1 MNNRGDKRPA
11 GNDSFSTPPGT
22 PKKSRPSS
30 PEKTGEGT
38 SMCASETAAINIRNA
53 RRIMAKIKHRLN
65 GYKNEDN
72 PTKKLIEYVRE
83 DISKLDTSIKKKTT
97 VGVFG
102 KTGAGKSSLINAI
115 LGEKDLLPS
124 GTLCA
129 CTSVIIQIEANTTD
143 SYYTAEIEFIS
154 KEEWDAELETL
165 LNVLSEDGEEK
176 DGALFNT
183 ANEKITALYG
193 EDGVFLSV
201 EDLKKDEHFTNIPEF
216 LKSKIKKIVCKKASD
231 LSDEIGCYIQH
242 DDSLPGECY
251 WPVVKTVTIKVPNCK
266 DFLEH
271 VVLVDLPGTGDYNK
285 SRDQMWRMKLRD
297 CSTVWIVSEINRA
310 AADRDAW
317 EIVSSSITDMAQ
329 GGECSSLSFICTK
342 TDDLNPQK
350 YMKAS
355 KLKDDDFHITPEDPQ
370 YGNKKKIACI
380 NHRNGKA
387 KEKVKKQFLQQDTIK
402 KHFDCDDN
410 FLTVFTVSSEEF
422 TKEDPILNQE
432 QTEIPALKDLLR
444 KYNINHINETTH
456 HYISGALGI
465 LSLIQGSK
473 EFDAKMI
480 VERSKLYAT
489 LERDLHQALGHLH
502 IYSHEIKSSL
512 QALLAKGASES
523 EEKGVETAEE
533 IIRSSQHQTLTA
545 LCKNDGF
552 FRAKKGVIDLNSSLA
567 RPMFQHINSTFSEFF
582 PVQGKVTEK
591 SLQAKIDQFTIITED
606 LLTKYENSPVL
617 SHVLKFLKIEE
628 MKLKKVLQQEIVE
641 KKKKIYTSLYES
653 IQKNMQPCYK
663 DAAAIK
669 GRGSMN
675 KKKDML
681 RDHIE
686 SSKSEMF
693 QEAKR
698 NMVALLDRTL
708 EFTVE
713 KIRTGLMESMDLSL
727 LNENTLPFMDI
738 RKDIELLKMLSQE

>member
-1 MNNRGDKRPA
+1 MPFLPQGLTPQMDNRGDKRPA

-22 PKKSRPSS
+22 HKKSRPSS

-83 DISKLDTSIKKKTT
+83 DISKLDISIKKKTT

-129 CTSVIIQIEANTTD
+129 CTSVIIQVGANVTD
-143 SYYTAEIEFIS
+143 SNYTAELEFIS

-216 LKSKIKKIVCKKASD
+216 LKSKIKKIVCEKASD

-242 DDSLPGECY
+242 DDSRPGESY

-380 NHRNGKA
+380 MHRNGKA

-410 FLTVFTVSSEEF
+410 FLSVFTVSSEEF

-473 EFDAKMI
+473 ESDAKMM

-502 IYSHEIKSSL
+502 EYCHEIKSSL

-523 EEKGVETAEE
+523 EEKGVETAKEV
-533 IIRSSQHQTLTA
+533 IMSSRHQTLTA

-567 RPMFQHINSTFSEFF
+567 RPMFQHINSEFSEFF
-582 PVQGKVTEK
+582 PTASSTQPLYTRPSHLTPPEK
-591 SLQAKIDQFTIITED
+591 DRKSNIHTCK
-606 LLTKYENSPVL
+606 
-617 SHVLKFLKIEE
+617 HVRKA
-628 MKLKKVLQQEIVE
+628 
-641 KKKKIYTSLYES
+641 
-653 IQKNMQPCYK
+653 YK
-663 DAAAIK
+663 
-669 GRGSMN
+669 
-675 KKKDML
+675 
-681 RDHIE
+681 
-686 SSKSEMF
+686 
-693 QEAKR
+693 KR
-698 NMVALLDRTL
+698 NKTGKRKASAKERRASDETRRNPAEGVASSGAGFVK
-708 EFTVE
+708 E
-713 KIRTGLMESMDLSL
+713 
-727 LNENTLPFMDI
+727 
-738 RKDIELLKMLSQE
+738 RKT

>member
-1 MNNRGDKRPA
+1 MDNRASKRLA
-11 GNDSFSTPPGT
+11 GNGSFSTPPGT

-38 SMCASETAAINIRNA
+38 SMCAPDKASMNIR
-53 RRIMAKIKHRLN
+53 IAKSVVANIKYGLN

-72 PTKKLIEYVRE
+72 PTRKLIENVS
-83 DISKLDTSIKKKTT
+83 DHISKLDTCTAKKTT

-115 LGEKDLLPS
+115 LGEIDLLPS

-143 SYYTAEIEFIS
+143 SNYTAEIEFIS
-154 KEEWDAELETL
+154 KEEWNAELETL
-165 LNVLSEDGEEK
+165 VNVLLEDKKER
-176 DGALFNT
+176 DDALFKA
-183 ANEKITALYG
+183 ANEKIKALYG
-193 EDGVFLSV
+193 EKGVCQTLK
-201 EDLKKDEHFTNIPEF
+201 DLKRDENFTKIPEF
-216 LKSKIKKIVCKKASD
+216 LKSKIKKIVCEKASD

-242 DDSLPGECY
+242 DDSLLGECY
-251 WPVVKTVTIKVPNCK
+251 WPVVKTLTIKVPNCK

-310 AADRDAW
+310 LADKDAW

-342 TDDLNPQK
+342 TDDINPQT
-350 YMKAS
+350 YMRAL

-370 YGNKKKIACI
+370 YGNKKRIACI
-380 NHRNGKA
+380 MHRNGKA
-387 KEKVKKQFLQQDTIK
+387 KEKVMMQFLQQDTIK
-402 KHFDCDDN
+402 EHFDCDDK

-444 KYNINHINETTH
+444 KYNTNHKNETTR
-456 HYISGALGI
+456 HYISGAIGI
-465 LSLIQGSK
+465 LSLIQSSK
-473 EFDAKMI
+473 KSDAKMMM
-480 VERSKLYAT
+480 ERSKLHAI
-489 LERDLHQALGHLH
+489 LETNLQQAVGHLH
-502 IYSHEIKSSL
+502 EYCHEIKSSL
-512 QALLAKGASES
+512 QELLAKGASES
-523 EEKGVETAEE
+523 EEKSVETAEE
-533 IIRSSQHQTLTA
+533 VIMDSRHQTLTA

-552 FRAKKGVIDLNSSLA
+552 FRAQKGVIDLNSSLA
-567 RPMFQHINSTFSEFF
+567 QPMFQHINSKFSEFF
-582 PVQGKVTEK
+582 PTQEKVTEE

-606 LLTKYENSPVL
+606 LLTKYENSPML
-617 SHVLKFLKIEE
+617 SHVLKFLKIKENN
-628 MKLKKVLQQEIVE
+628 LKKVLQQEIVE
-641 KKKKIYTSLYES
+641 NKKKIYASLSES

-663 DAAAIK
+663 DAAAVK
-669 GRGSMN
+669 GRGCT
-675 KKKDML
+675 KIKQDML
-681 RDHIE
+681 LNHIE

-693 QEAKR
+693 QKAKR
-698 NMVALLDRTL
+698 KMVALLDHTMKFIVEMMRT
-708 EFTVE
+708 E
-713 KIRTGLMESMDLSL
+713 LMESINLS

-738 RKDIELLKMLSQE
+738 SKDTESLNMLSQE